1 MQTAG
6 HRIRTWLAE
15 QLQRS
20 THLHDYLMGA
30 GSAMELFPGDD
41 DGPPVL
47 CGNNRDA
54 LIADVRAVG
63 RDMGIGY
70 LRAEE
75 NARHTMMDKQQGA
88 VSQPDTA
95 APNEHLAER
104 RGPSPR
110 QAAASAGARS

>member
-6 HRIRTWLAE
+6 HRIRTWLTE

-41 DGPPVL
+41 DGPPVR

-88 VSQPDTA
+88 VLPPETA
-95 APNEHLAER
+95 TPNEQPAER
-104 RGPSPR
+104 RGPGPR
-110 QAAASAGARS
+110 QATTSASAIS